1 VAEKRQRAKQR
12 QAARREARQAERGDG
27 AATPPGGDGAPGGG
41 VGTPGGGSGMPG
53 GGLPGGTGAPGG
65 GAPDETRRDSDETRS
80 DEAARARDPERQEF
94 EDNVDLEVGA
104 PPEDVGF
111 SEFTT
116 RHAEPDPPDFE
127 IDDEELAD
135 DGADAA
141 AAPRT
146 RGPRG
151 VRGGR
156 DAAARPAG
164 GAERRERARVLEFL
178 KAVWAELQRV
188 QWPNR
193 KQLTQLTGVVL
204 FFVVVVGAYL
214 GALDAI
220 FSKLISSIL

>member
-1 VAEKRQRAKQR
+1 MAQKRQRSKQR
-12 QAARREARQAERGDG
+12 QAERRAERLAERGGDG
-27 AATPPGGDGAPGGG
+27 AA
-41 VGTPGGGSGMPG
+41 S
-53 GGLPGGTGAPGG
+53 
-65 GAPDETRRDSDETRS
+65 RRA
-80 DEAARARDPERQEF
+80 EAAKQRDPERQEL
-94 EDNVDLEVGA
+94 EENVDLEVGA

-116 RHAEPDPPDFE
+116 RHEEPPAPDFE
-127 IDDEELAD
+127 IDDEELIE
-135 DGADAA
+135 DGDAA
-141 AAPRT
+141 GAPPST

-151 VRGGR
+151 VRG
-156 DAAARPAG
+156 DG
-164 GAERRERARVLEFL
+164 GDRGPGAPEHRERARVLEFL